1 MSPVY
6 CRRDGKVTVD
16 YYAIV
21 ICVARKDLYKS
32 VQQIR
37 SVNLPPAPMD
47 TSSPLILSP
56 LSFPFHVPLSSFSI
70 SSLFSLFTSL
80 LFYLFLSV
88 LCFALY
94 LSHSMAPLSLPH
106 VLSVPLSTLLSS
118 VLVFLNPVASS
129 LYCSVSAA
137 SPTGSSLSNYGSD

>member
-1 MSPVY
+1 M
-6 CRRDGKVTVD
+6 TVD

-70 SSLFSLFTSL
+70 SSLFLSLPLSFSIY
-80 LFYLFLSV
+80 FCLSV

-94 LSHSMAPLSLPH
+94 LSHSMAPPFSLPLTFIF
-106 VLSVPLSTLLSS
+106 LSRTFSLYPLYSLIIRTGISQ
-118 VLVFLNPVASS
+118 PVASS